1 MVELEDLPSVGE
13 KTAEKLRDA
22 GFADMMRLATATPKE
37 LSVKAEIGEG
47 VAEKVIEAARKS
59 ENIDFETAFDV
70 LERRKEVGHI
80 TVGSQEFNDLIGG
93 GIETQSITEVF
104 GEFGSGKSQIS
115 HELAVTVQLPE
126 ELGGLDAE
134 CVFLDTENTFRP
146 ERIEQ
151 IANAFE
157 LDIDEVLRKIHVARA
172 FNSAHQILMADKVNE
187 LIQQG
192 SNIKL
197 VIVDSLMAHF
207 RAEYVGRESLAVRQ
221 QKLNQHLHSLQQ
233 IVPVFYAADAARDRD
248 RLLRPPHPLRRRGDG
263 HTDGGEGRAPRGQ
276 PSLRDEGLDVHSR
289 SLRAVGD
296 QRSPPGGR
304 RPGLE
309 PAGRCGQRAVSG
321 HPRDRRGRL
330 GVPIPGPRAQLLHR
344 RHRSIPRGHD
354 AKNHGR
360 GGKTRGPADIPPG
373 PEFLVSRFHEG
384 GRHHRARPGS
394 HPAAY
399 G

>member
-59 ENIDFETAFDV
+59 EKIDFETAYDV
-70 LERRKEVGHI
+70 LERRRDVGHI
-80 TVGSQEFNDLIGG
+80 SVGSEGFNDLIGG

-115 HELAVTVQLPE
+115 HELAVTVQLPPE
-126 ELGGLDAE
+126 KGGLDGE
-134 CVFLDTENTFRP
+134 CVFIDTENTFRP

-157 LDIDEVLRKIHVARA
+157 LDIDEVLQKIHVARA
-172 FNSAHQILMADKVNE
+172 FNSSHQILMAEKINE

-192 SNIKL
+192 NNIKL

-221 QKLNQHLHSLQQ
+221 QKLNQHLHALQQ
-233 IVPVFYAADAARDRD
+233 IANTYNVAVFITNQVQAKPDSFFGSPTKAI
-248 RLLRPPHPLRRRGDG
+248 GG
-263 HTDGGEGRAPRGQ
+263 HV
-276 PSLRDEGLDVHSR
+276 L
-289 SLRAVGD
+289 
-296 QRSPPGGR
+296 
-304 RPGLE
+304 
-309 PAGRCGQRAVSG
+309 G
-321 HPRDRRGRL
+321 HASTYRIWL
-330 GVPIPGPRAQLLHR
+330 KKV
-344 RHRSIPRGHD
+344 
-354 AKNHGR
+354 
-360 GGKTRGPADIPPG
+360 
-373 PEFLVSRFHEG
+373 
-384 GRHHRARPGS
+384 
-394 HPAAY
+394 
-399 G
+399 